1 MSESTTVSQDP
12 DREANS
18 ASGADGA
25 NGADIIDTDVH
36 EPELQALS
44 EGGDVES
51 TSGAVAAA
59 AYGLAVATGQ
69 WKDIRRRFVRNKLAV
84 AGLVMLLFVVVLAI
98 FAPEIS
104 PYQPNALDL
113 FHVQSPPS
121 AQHWFGTDIVGRDQL
136 TRVIYGTR
144 IALLVGMSSILLS
157 VFIGVILGS
166 IAGYFGRFWDS
177 LIMRICDIFFAFPI
191 LVGAIVIITVV
202 GQGVTPVILALAIF
216 GWATIARLLRGSILS
231 VRESEYVEAARS
243 LGASRWRI
251 VTRHILPNSF
261 APVLIYAAFSVGNAI
276 VAEASLSY
284 LGVGVKPDVAEWG
297 NMVSAGQGTFQSQPW
312 LSLLPGGAVV
322 FTVLAFV
329 FIGDGLRDALDPKL
343 R

>member
-1 MSESTTVSQDP
+1 
-12 DREANS
+12 
-18 ASGADGA
+18 
-25 NGADIIDTDVH
+25 
-36 EPELQALS
+36 
-44 EGGDVES
+44 
-51 TSGAVAAA
+51 
-59 AYGLAVATGQ
+59 VATGQ

-84 AGLVMLLFVVVLAI
+84 AGVVMIAFIVLIAI
-98 FAPEIS
+98 FAPELA
-104 PYQPNALDL
+104 PYKPNAQDL
-113 FHVQSPPS
+113 FNVQSPPS
-121 AQHWFGTDIVGRDQL
+121 AKHWFGTDLVGRDQL
-136 TRVIYGTR
+136 TRVMFGAR
-144 IALLVGMSSILLS
+144 IALIVGISSILLS
-157 VFIGVILGS
+157 VLIGVFLGS

-202 GQGVTPVILALAIF
+202 GQGVTPVILSLAIF

-261 APVLIYAAFSVGNAI
+261 APVLIFAAFSVGNAI
-276 VAEASLSY
+276 IAEASLSY

-297 NMVSAGQGTFQSQPW
+297 NMVATGQPNFQTQPW
-312 LSLLPGGAVV
+312 LSLLPGAAVV

-329 FIGDGLRDALDPKL
+329 FVGDGLRDALDPKL

>member
-1 MSESTTVSQDP
+1 MTEPAILSPDP
-12 DREANS
+12 ERDAI
-18 ASGADGA
+18 GDADV
-25 NGADIIDTDVH
+25 IDTDRH

-59 AYGLAVATGQ
+59 VYGLATATGQ
-69 WKDIRRRFVRNKLAV
+69 WRDIRRRFVRNKLAV
-84 AGLVMLLFVVVLAI
+84 AGLVMILLVVLIAI
-98 FAPEIS
+98 FAPELAPYS
-104 PYQPNALDL
+104 PDHQDL
-113 FHVQSPPS
+113 SRVQSAPS
-121 AQHWFGTDIVGRDQL
+121 AAHWFGTDLVGRDQL
-136 TRVIYGTR
+136 TRVMYGAR
-144 IALLVGMSSILLS
+144 IALLVGLSSIFLS
-157 VFIGVILGS
+157 VIIGVLLGA
-166 IAGYFGRFWDS
+166 IAGYFGRFWDA

-216 GWATIARLLRGSILS
+216 GWSTIARLLRGSILS

-261 APVLIYAAFSVGNAI
+261 APVLIYSAFSIGNAI

-284 LGVGVKPDVAEWG
+284 LGVGVKPNVAEWG
-297 NMVSAGQGTFQSQPW
+297 NMISAGQPTFQTQPW
-312 LSLLPGGAVV
+312 LSLLPSAAVV

-329 FIGDGLRDALDPKL
+329 FVGDGLRDALDPKL
-343 R
+343 K

>member
-1 MSESTTVSQDP
+1 MSESVTLSSDP
-12 DREANS
+12 EREDPLAN
-18 ASGADGA
+18 ADVIE
-25 NGADIIDTDVH
+25 ADWH
-36 EPELQALS
+36 EPEPLPL
-44 EGGDVES
+44 EGGDLES

-59 AYGLAVATGQ
+59 AYGLPSATGQ
-69 WKDIRRRFVRNKLAV
+69 WRDIRRRFVRNKLAV
-84 AGLVMLLFVVVLAI
+84 IGLGMIVFIVVIAV
-98 FAPEIS
+98 FAPQLAPYS
-104 PYQPNALDL
+104 PSAQDL
-113 FHVQSPPS
+113 SAIQQPPS
-121 AQHWFGTDIVGRDQL
+121 AAHWFGTDLVGRDQL
-136 TRVIYGTR
+136 SRVMYGAR
-144 IALLVGMSSILLS
+144 IALFVGISTIVLS
-157 VFIGVILGS
+157 VFIGVILGA

-202 GQGVTPVILALAIF
+202 GQGIAPVIIALAIF

-261 APVLIYAAFSVGNAI
+261 APVLIFAAFSVGNAI
-276 VAEASLSY
+276 IAEASLSY

-297 NMVSAGQGTFQSQPW
+297 NMIASGQPTFPTQPW
-312 LSLLPGGAVV
+312 LSLLPSAAVV

-329 FIGDGLRDALDPKL
+329 FVGDGLRDALDPKL

>member
-1 MSESTTVSQDP
+1 MSESTILSPDP
-12 DREANS
+12 ERENA
-18 ASGADGA
+18 AGD
-25 NGADIIDTDVH
+25 DILDTDIR

-69 WKDIRRRFVRNKLAV
+69 WRDIRRRFMRNKLAV
-84 AGLVMLLFVVVLAI
+84 AGVVMIAFVVVIAI
-98 FAPEIS
+98 FAPELA
-104 PYQPNALDL
+104 PYDPKAQDL
-113 FHVQSPPS
+113 FNIQSPPS
-121 AQHWFGTDIVGRDQL
+121 AKHWFGTDIVGRDQL
-136 TRVIYGTR
+136 SRVMYGAR
-144 IALLVGMSSILLS
+144 IALIVGVSSILLS
-157 VFIGVILGS
+157 VLIGVLLGAV
-166 IAGYFGRFWDS
+166 AGYFGRFWDS

-202 GQGVTPVILALAIF
+202 GQGIAPVIIALAIF

-261 APVLIYAAFSVGNAI
+261 APVLVYSAFSVGNAI

-297 NMVSAGQGTFQSQPW
+297 NMVAAGQSTFQSQPW
-312 LSLLPGGAVV
+312 LSLLPGAAVV

-329 FIGDGLRDALDPKL
+329 FVGDGLRDALDPKL